1 MEDWFPIGDVVI
13 TIMVSP
19 DYRGSNYNYR
29 FIPMWSQLGILRM
42 PDCRAVMLGKAEEK
56 KSPIRLRPLISGSL
70 GKI

>member
-1 MEDWFPIGDVVI
+1 MEDWLPIGDVVI
-13 TIMVSP
+13 TIMVSH

-42 PDCRAVMLGKAEEK
+42 PDCRAVMLGKAEN
-56 KSPIRLRPLISGSL
+56 PFFDQRPLISGSL